1 MAGKLTNGH
10 SNGVA
15 SELSLVISAVRDA
28 LADLHRR
35 LVDASQR
42 SYEKSHGRVSGPGE
56 LLRLLTQ
63 DEHFAWLRQLSELL
77 ADLDALAAEE
87 ATMELAAEV
96 RGAVD
101 SLVMPPA
108 GEPHAFWGHYSP
120 LLQENPEVAV
130 AHGQVRKLLTQLPPP
145 AQNGAKALRERHQQ
159 ALAKKRR

>member
-1 MAGKLTNGH
+1 MPGKLTNGH
-10 SNGVA
+10 SKGA
-15 SELSLVISAVRDA
+15 SSELSLAISAVRNG

-35 LVDASQR
+35 LVDSAQR

-96 RGAVD
+96 RSAAEG
-101 SLVMPPA
+101 LVMPPT

-130 AHGQVRKLLTQLPPP
+130 AHGQVRKLLALLPPP
-145 AQNGAKALRERHQQ
+145 SANGAKALRERHEQ